1 LIIARVVKI
10 ALISSVEIKTMISK
24 IGYVLV
30 TECLVNKLMGDVGE
44 VVDQIGNSCK
54 VKLLP
59 TT

>member
-10 ALISSVEIKTMISK
+10 APISSVEIKTMISN
-24 IGYVLV
+24 IGN
-30 TECLVNKLMGDVGE
+30 EFAIDSLVNKLMGDVGE
-44 VVDQIGNSCK
+44 VVDQIGKSCK

>member
-1 LIIARVVKI
+1 MNNALMNTVV
-10 ALISSVEIKTMISK
+10 VKTMISN
-24 IGYVLV
+24 IGNEFVI
-30 TECLVNKLMGDVGE
+30 ESLVNKLIGDVGD

>member
-10 ALISSVEIKTMISK
+10 APISSVEIKTMISN
-24 IGYVLV
+24 IGN
-30 TECLVNKLMGDVGE
+30 EFAIDSLVNKLRGDVGE
-44 VVDQIGNSCK
+44 VVDQIGKSCK